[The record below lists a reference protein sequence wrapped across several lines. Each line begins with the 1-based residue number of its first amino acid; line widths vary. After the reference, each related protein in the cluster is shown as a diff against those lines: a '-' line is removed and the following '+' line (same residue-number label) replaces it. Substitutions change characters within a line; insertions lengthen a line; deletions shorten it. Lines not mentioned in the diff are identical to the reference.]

1 MGTAKMMLWLG
12 RTAVGALVFTAIVGV
27 AGSAAADENLLG
39 YSYGSETLPKGKTE
53 AYAWITH
60 RAGKDEGTYRA
71 TDYKFELEHGLTD
84 RLQMSGYLNFASH
97 KIDGLEP
104 EFEDRDRNF
113 GFQGAQVSFKYA
125 ILSPYKDP
133 IGLAVYLEPGYSRIH
148 KVSGERNREW
158 EIEAKLIA
166 QKNFLNDQLIWIG
179 NITYEQ
185 EFEKEREDGVWS
197 DEWEKEA
204 ALEFTTGLSYRFAPN
219 WFAGVEARYHS
230 EYPGFPD
237 KVDREHQA
245 FFFGPTLHWGGERA
259 WVTATWLPQIGG
271 SPSPGR
277 ALHLEEHEKNE
288 FRLKVG
294 YNF

>member
-1 MGTAKMMLWLG
+1 MKRFCMGLG
-12 RTAVGALVFTAIVGV
+12 LAAACAL
-27 AGSAAADENLLG
+27 GSAAQADENLLG

-53 AYAWITH
+53 AYVWITH

-97 KIDGLEP
+97 KVEGLEP
-104 EFEDRDRNF
+104 EFEDVNRDF

-133 IGLAVYLEPGYSRIH
+133 IGLAVYIEPGYSRIG
-148 KVSGERNREW
+148 KLSGERNREW

-185 EFEKEREDGVWS
+185 EFEKEDGVWS

-219 WFAGVEARYHS
+219 WYAGVEARYHS
-230 EYPGFPD
+230 VYPDFPD
-237 KVDREHQA
+237 KSNRENYSV
-245 FFFGPTLHWGGERA
+245 FVGPTLHWGGERA
-259 WVTATWLPQIGG
+259 WFTATWLPQVTG
-271 SPSPGR
+271 SPSPTGR
-277 ALHLEEHEKNE
+277 LQLHEHEKNE
-288 FRLKVG
+288 FRLKAG